1 MQIYHYW
8 KINLRMIFL
17 KKNLLM
23 LLYVLNISICI
34 DNLMY
39 IIKKAKDSD
48 RNELVL
54 SFRGTNDFTTIL
66 YDANFRSTSVN
77 VGSEK
82 VYVHDGMWKVAT
94 KLWSDLKEYLEVN
107 TTPLKVYLI
116 NNIIIENIA
125 KCERL

>member
-1 MQIYHYW
+1 
-8 KINLRMIFL
+8 
-17 KKNLLM
+17 
-23 LLYVLNISICI
+23 
-34 DNLMY
+34 MY